1 MSLDEIQSLARELGC
16 PIPAA
21 LLRSITPHPSSSS
34 GSSFPQLL
42 SVLSPSKLLPASGS
56 LFPQL
61 GVCSHSPG
69 QLCIFLMC
77 SGPGGSWTLATHTP
91 QGCNPFLSL
100 CHSNCQYCIL
110 HGRECP
116 GVTQGVVGT
125 SWGVPHLAV
134 PSVVTDVLTDDIIGE
149 RHVYLMKALEVLLT
163 CTKPRGYR
171 LGKLWMTLIKT
182 LHRFRQSKFR
192 MRQGQEFGEVGWRS
206 RQDSMMW
213 ALVSKMKGL
222 RGLERTVK
230 RQGRGRP
237 EQGHWSLLKV
247 TMTKQ

>member
-1 MSLDEIQSLARELGC
+1 MWPRLASERTLLLCQLHRRSIYRHVTALLTVCNSILISQASPCLLNEIQSLARELGC

-34 GSSFPQLL
+34 VSSFPQLL
-42 SVLSPSKLLPASGS
+42 SVLSLSKLLPASGS

-61 GVCSHSPG
+61 GVCSRSPG

-91 QGCNPFLSL
+91 QSCNPFLRL

-171 LGKLWMTLIKT
+171 LSKLWMTLIKT
-182 LHRFRQSKFR
+182 LHRFRQS
-192 MRQGQEFGEVGWRS
+192 GG
-206 RQDSMMW
+206 
-213 ALVSKMKGL
+213 
-222 RGLERTVK
+222 
-230 RQGRGRP
+230 GRGR
-237 EQGHWSLLKV
+237 SLGRWAGEAGRTV
-247 TMTKQ
+247 